1 MTKISR
7 KELRQII
14 AESMDFEYTD
24 GEPNPMST
32 ADVMKKL
39 RAGENVEGIEADK
52 DDYEKLSAQGRR
64 ADLDPDSLSHEDI
77 HTAREPMG
85 NTFER
90 LLLIAISKPESVLPI
105 IRKEAS
111 AAGMEPFDYL
121 VSQGMDGQ
129 FASNLMAAL
138 SQWDQAKMGM
148 TF

>member
-7 KELRQII
+7 RELRQII
-14 AESMDFEYTD
+14 AESMDFEYAGD
-24 GEPNPMST
+24 EPNPMST

-39 RAGENVEGIEADK
+39 RAGENVEGIEATK

-64 ADLDPDSLSHEDI
+64 VDLDPDSFSHEDVLV
-77 HTAREPMG
+77 AREPMG

-90 LLLIAISKPESVLPI
+90 LLLIAISNPESVLPI

-111 AAGMEPFDYL
+111 ATGMEPFDYL